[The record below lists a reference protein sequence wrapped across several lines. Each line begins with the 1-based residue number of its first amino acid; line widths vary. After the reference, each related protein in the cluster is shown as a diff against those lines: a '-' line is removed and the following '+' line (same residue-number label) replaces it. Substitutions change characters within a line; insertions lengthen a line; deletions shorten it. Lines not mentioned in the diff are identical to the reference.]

1 VEKSIHKLHKSFKD
15 PINQRLNKGRLNS
28 IAMQQNITLSPDFPA
43 SKRRGPVLEDELVPF
58 LPNVPSDTR
67 K

>member
-1 VEKSIHKLHKSFKD
+1 
-15 PINQRLNKGRLNS
+15 
-28 IAMQQNITLSPDFPA
+28 MQQNITLSLDFPA
-43 SKRRGPVLEDELVPF
+43 SKGRGFVLEDEVVPF

>member
-1 VEKSIHKLHKSFKD
+1 
-15 PINQRLNKGRLNS
+15 
-28 IAMQQNITLSPDFPA
+28 MQQNITLSLDFPA
-43 SKRRGPVLEDELVPF
+43 SKGRGPVLEDELVPF